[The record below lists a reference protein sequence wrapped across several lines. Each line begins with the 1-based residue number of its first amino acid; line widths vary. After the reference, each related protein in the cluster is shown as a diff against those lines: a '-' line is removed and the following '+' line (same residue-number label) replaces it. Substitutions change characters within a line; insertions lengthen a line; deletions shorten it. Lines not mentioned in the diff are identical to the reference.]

1 MTEELDWQLCRS
13 FLAVLDEGSLS
24 GAARVLGLT
33 QPTLGRHIETLE
45 QALGTPLFVRSPQ
58 GLTPTEAALEIRP
71 HAEAMRSAAA
81 SLRRAA
87 SGPAG
92 GARGTVRITASEVVG
107 AEVLPPMLARLR
119 ERHPG
124 LVLELVLTNR
134 NEDLLRRDADL
145 AIRMV
150 RPEQSALVSKRVG
163 ATLVGLHAHRDYLA
177 RHGTPTTLE
186 ALGEHAVIGI
196 DRDTGS
202 LGLLRALG
210 LRMTREDFA
219 LRTDNQLA
227 QLALIRAG
235 AGIGACQVAI
245 ARREPALVRLLPRD
259 FSFALDLWVVMH
271 EDLRTSQRMRL
282 VYDALAQELTAFA
295 AAPPPET

>member
-1 MTEELDWQLCRS
+1 MAEELDWQLCRS
-13 FLAVLDEGSLS
+13 LLAVLDEGSLS

-33 QPTLGRHIETLE
+33 QPTLGRHIEQLE
-45 QALGTPLFVRSPQ
+45 QALATPLFLRSPQ

-107 AEVLPPMLARLR
+107 AEVLPPMLARIR

-124 LVLELVLTNR
+124 LVLELVLNNR
-134 NEDLLRRDADL
+134 TEDLLRRDADL

-150 RPEQSALVSKRVG
+150 RPEQSALVSRRLG
-163 ATLVGLHAHRDYLA
+163 ATILGLYARRDYLA
-177 RHGTPTTLE
+177 RHGTPKTLA
-186 ALGEHAVIGI
+186 ALGEHSVIGY
-196 DRDTGS
+196 DRETPAIRAM
-202 LGLLRALG
+202 RALG
-210 LRMTREDFA
+210 VDLSRDAFA
-219 LRTDNQLA
+219 FRTDSDLA

-235 AGIGACQVAI
+235 AGIGVCQVAI
-245 ARREPALVRLLPRD
+245 ARRDPSLVRLLARE
-259 FSFALDLWVVMH
+259 FSLPLDLWVVMH

-282 VYDALAQELTAFA
+282 VSDALAEELTAFA
-295 AAPPPET
+295 AASTSG

>member
-24 GAARVLGLT
+24 GAARALGLT
-33 QPTLGRHIETLE
+33 QPTLGRHVETLE
-45 QALGTPLFVRSPQ
+45 RELGTPLFVRSPQ
-58 GLTPTEAALEIRP
+58 GLTPTQAAVEIRP

-81 SLRRAA
+81 SLRRAV
-87 SGPAG
+87 SGSAG

-107 AEVLPPMLARLR
+107 TEVLPPLLARLR

-124 LVLELVLTNR
+124 LVLEVVPTNR
-134 NEDLLRRDADL
+134 TEDLLRRDADI

-150 RPEQSALVSKRVG
+150 RPEQSALVSRRVG
-163 ATLVGLHAHRDYLA
+163 ATLLGLHAHRDYLA

-186 ALGEHAVIGI
+186 ALGAHALIGF
-196 DRDTGS
+196 DRETPFIRAMREQ
-202 LGLLRALG
+202 GLK
-210 LRMTREDFA
+210 MTREGFA
-219 LRTDNQLA
+219 FRTDSDLT

-235 AGIGACQVAI
+235 AGLGICQVAL
-245 ARREPALVRLLPRD
+245 ARREPTLVRVLPQA
-259 FSFALDLWVVMH
+259 FAHPMDLWVVMH

-282 VYDALAQELTAFA
+282 VYDALARGLA
-295 AAPPPET
+295 AYAAVPPLET